1 MLTFLLQLLWTLP
14 FLLRSGWILPFLLQ
28 LLWILTL
35 YTAGSVYAAYI
46 LRLGRVLPFHNAL
59 AVDAAFLML
68 LLSWVLPFTLPLDGD
83 KALYLAVCG
92 NRDL

>member
-1 MLTFLLQLLWTLP
+1 MDATPFFFTAGGCCPLLLLLVRT
-14 FLLRSGWILPFLLQ
+14 
-28 LLWILTL
+28 LTL
-35 YTAGSVYAAYI
+35 YTAVSVYAAYI
-46 LRLGRVLPFHNAL
+46 LRLGWVLPFYNAL

-68 LLSWVLPFTLPLDGD
+68 LLAWVLPFTLPLDGD